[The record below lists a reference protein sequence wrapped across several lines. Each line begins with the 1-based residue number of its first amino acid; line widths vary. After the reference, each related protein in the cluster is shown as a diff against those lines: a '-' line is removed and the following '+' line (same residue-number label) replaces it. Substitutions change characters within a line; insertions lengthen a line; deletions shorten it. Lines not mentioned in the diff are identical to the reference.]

1 MHAQIAEVL
10 ELVNVEVWKIVLQLA
25 IAYFIVVF
33 LQRVIENYIEFL
45 LFRGNARLGI
55 GVRVKINGKKGTIT
69 AYNRKFIFVD
79 IDANGGSEDAIMII
93 PVSRWRYF
101 EWTVL
106 YHIRSSTRGPKC
118 DE

>member
-1 MHAQIAEVL
+1 MHAQILEL
-10 ELVNVEVWKIVLQLA
+10 FELVNVEVWKIVLQVA
-25 IAYFIVVF
+25 IAYFIVIF
-33 LQRVIENYIEFL
+33 LQRLAENYIEFL

-79 IDANGGSEDAIMII
+79 IDANGDKEDAIMII

-106 YHIRSSTRGPKC
+106 YYARNVKGAKC
-118 DE
+118 DT